1 MMMVAGCAMG
11 GRIKRSGIL
20 RIAYLED
27 DAAQAEMVR
36 HWLAEAGHTCM
47 HCTNGRE
54 FMVLMRRETFD
65 LLLLDWEVPDMSGR
79 AVLDELRAAG
89 NPVPVL
95 FATQRDDEASIVGA
109 LSSGAD
115 DYMVKPIRQA
125 ELLARITALGRRAGV
140 GEVVPQT
147 VQELG
152 PWVIDRGRRTI
163 TLDGEAVKLTDKDFE
178 LASYL
183 FQNVGKLMSRSHL
196 LEKVWGIMSAIESR
210 TVDVHISRIRRSLQI
225 RPERG
230 YRIKTIYQHGYRLEP
245 VEEQG
250 AA

>member
-1 MMMVAGCAMG
+1 M
-11 GRIKRSGIL
+11 

-27 DAAQAEMVR
+27 DTAQADLVQ

-79 AVLDELRAAG
+79 QVLDELRAAG
-89 NPVPVL
+89 NAVPVL
-95 FATQRDDEASIVGA
+95 FATQRDDESSIVGA

-115 DYMVKPIRQA
+115 DYMVKPVRQA

-152 PWVIDRGRRTI
+152 PWTIDRARRTI
-163 TLDGEAVKLTDKDFE
+163 TLDGAPVKLTDKDFE

-210 TVDVHISRIRRSLQI
+210 TVDVHISRIRRSLEI

-250 AA
+250 AV